1 MKVEK
6 KQNPWLPTGTRIGWN
21 GMEWD
26 GMKKESKGRNQIQQG
41 DNNLKKTK

>member
-1 MKVEK
+1 LYILGYPLE
-6 KQNPWLPTGTRIGWN
+6 PGLD